1 MGVLI
6 PFVRG
11 HGTETVSVV
20 MATRNGARFVQ
31 EQLVSLT
38 NQTRRPDEVIIVDD
52 ASTDGTGAILKEF
65 RDTSPLNV
73 SLTLRGH
80 HLGTSATFE
89 EAILGATGSILLIC
103 DQDDR
108 WMPDKIEV
116 MVRALEDEPDALLA
130 FSDSRL
136 IDSNGRCI
144 ERSRWKIA
152 GFSPRH
158 WSAMSKDSFGQ
169 MMCRQIVS
177 GCTSAVRSSLVPA
190 ILPFPTGLHSSLA
203 DMIYDRWISL
213 IAAAAARVVVVPD
226 RLVDYRI
233 HPDQQI
239 GIPALPVRRLAP
251 RAVLHMG
258 QFVASRAEV
267 ELRNDYHL
275 RHLEEIDRRLDDAGL
290 ATAESSRHL
299 ALAEAHLHRRGALA
313 TARSRRARL
322 VLDEL
327 RSDDGYRRFSL
338 GVATAVADLVR

>member
-1 MGVLI
+1 MGQLI
-6 PFVRG
+6 PLVRG
-11 HGTETVSVV
+11 HGNETVSVV
-20 MATRNGARFVQ
+20 MATRNGARFVH
-31 EQLVSLT
+31 EQVHSLSE
-38 NQTRRPDEVIIVDD
+38 QTRLPDEVIIVDD

-65 RDTSPLNV
+65 RDTAPFEV
-73 SLTLRGH
+73 KLTLRQH

-89 EAILGATGSILLIC
+89 EAMLQARGSIQVIC

-108 WMPDKIEV
+108 WMPDKIAV
-116 MVRALEDEPDALLA
+116 MADALEADPHALLA

-136 IDSNGRCI
+136 IDASGRCI
-144 ERSRWKIA
+144 EPSRWKIA

-158 WSAMSKDSFGQ
+158 HSAMTKDSFGQ

-177 GCTSAVRSSLVPA
+177 GCTSAVRASLVPA
-190 ILPFPTGLHSSLA
+190 ILPFPAGLHVGLP

-213 IAAAAARVVVVPD
+213 VAAAAARVVVVPD
-226 RLVDYRI
+226 CLVDYRI

-239 GIPALPVRRLAP
+239 GIPALPIRRLAP
-251 RAVLHMG
+251 RAVLHLG

-267 ELRNDYHL
+267 EIRNDYHL
-275 RHLEEIDRRLDDAGL
+275 RHLEEIDRRLDETEL
-290 ATAESSRHL
+290 ATAESSQHL

-327 RSDDGYRRFSL
+327 RHDDGYRRFSL